1 MALPLI
7 RPRGGYLFLAVVIGH
22 IGLISAQVNTRS
34 GVPLLQAAV
43 FAAIAEVQ
51 QAVSAVVGGAGEA
64 WQGYVALRGVRA
76 ENEALKRRIAELE
89 VRQQQ
94 LSANAAESDRVHRLL
109 GLRDTSRVETRAAD
123 VVGGSAAPDFRTVTI
138 NLGSLDS
145 VSPDMA
151 VLAPEGVVGRVVQ
164 TGPSVAKVQ
173 LLIDRNAAAGVLIE
187 RTRAQAL
194 VTGVGDGSLH
204 LEFVSATAEIVE
216 GDIVRT
222 AGIDGIYPKG
232 FIVGRVEQVRKV
244 GTAYATI
251 VVRPAVDFSSLEH
264 VLVVTGLKSARD
276 LIAGPS

>member
-1 MALPLI
+1 
-7 RPRGGYLFLAVVIGH
+7 
-22 IGLISAQVNTRS
+22 
-34 GVPLLQAAV
+34 
-43 FAAIAEVQ
+43 
-51 QAVSAVVGGAGEA
+51 
-64 WQGYVALRGVRA
+64 
-76 ENEALKRRIAELE
+76 
-89 VRQQQ
+89 
-94 LSANAAESDRVHRLL
+94 
-109 GLRDTSRVETRAAD
+109 VETRAAD

-232 FIVGRVEQVRKV
+232 FIVGRVEQVRKA